1 MVGNGAPDLLTKLRD
16 NWGTVR
22 VRITA
27 AATIIVGVA
36 LLVSAVAMVVLLRR
50 SLTADVRAAASLQ
63 AEAAVTGLESGEA
76 EGAIP
81 VGDGEEEFVQ
91 VLDATGRVVAS
102 SANLTGAPAI
112 VELTPGDTRQI
123 ANAPTVDRPL
133 EDGPFLAV
141 AKPASTPRGLLTV
154 VVGKTLE
161 PVTESSEAVTTLLGS
176 GVPLLLLVV
185 GAVTWHVVGRALAP
199 VEAMRTQVDAISI
212 THLDRRVPTSSGT
225 DEVARLGA
233 TMNQMLGRL
242 EGGQERQR
250 RFVSDA
256 SHELRSPVTT
266 IRQQAEV
273 ALAHPDGT
281 TIEELAGVVLEED
294 LRLQHLVEDLLL
306 LAKIDEGT
314 LRLRTGPVDL
324 DDLLFAEAGRLRTTT
339 DRRVDTGGV
348 SAGRVSGDGG
358 QLSRLVHNLIDNAAR
373 HSLGAVALSLGERE
387 GKVVLAVEDDG
398 SGVPP
403 SERHRILERFVRLD
417 DARDRD
423 SGGSGLGLAIVAE
436 VAGAHGAT
444 VSVLDSPLGGA
455 RFEVAFPATAC

>member
-1 MVGNGAPDLLTKLRD
+1 M
-16 NWGTVR
+16 R

-36 LLVSAVAMVVLLRR
+36 LLVSAVAMVVFLRR